1 MAKTAWGEAKVV
13 EEVVV
18 DQGEYEAIVQLLED
32 DEGEA
37 LVRFAYGTGGTTRR
51 GPLTLRDADLRK
63 LRKALAKK
71 PALRAA
77 LARATS

>member
-1 MAKTAWGEAKVV
+1 MAKTAWGDAKGV

-18 DQGEYEAIVQLLED
+18 NQGEYEAIVQLLED

-37 LVRFAYGTGGTTRR
+37 LVRFAYGTGGTARR